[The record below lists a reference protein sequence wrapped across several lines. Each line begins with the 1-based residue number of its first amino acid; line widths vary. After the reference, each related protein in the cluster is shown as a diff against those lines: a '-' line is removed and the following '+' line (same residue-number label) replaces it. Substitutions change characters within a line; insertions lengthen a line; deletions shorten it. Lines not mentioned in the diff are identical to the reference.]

1 MKKYLKKIQ
10 SAGLLALLV
19 PALLLT
25 SCNDDDDNDA
35 QPEQTIAQVVNT
47 NPDFSLLRA
56 AVQRANLGN
65 ALSSGNLTVFAPNNA
80 AFQAAGLSENA
91 ISALTPEQVAAVLQY
106 HVVNGRQSAS
116 SLPSG
121 NNTAVTTL
129 SNGTVYVTKNGN
141 NVSVNGARVVTAD
154 VSAANGVIHVVDKVL
169 LPPAGNIVQI
179 AAGNSNFTYLVAAVQ
194 RASQGSTNVAQVL
207 SGAGPFTV
215 FAPVNQAFINAG
227 FPTIESISAA
237 DPALLTSIL
246 TYHVVADR
254 VFSTNLST
262 GNVPT
267 VQGGNVAVDLSSGV
281 RITGAGNNGN
291 AAGVTMADLTAT
303 NGVVHV
309 IDRVLLPAN

>member
-1 MKKYLKKIQ
+1 MKKYLRKIQ
-10 SAGLLALLV
+10 SAALFALLA

-25 SCNDDDDNDA
+25 SCNDDDNDA

-47 NPDFSLLRA
+47 NADFSLLRA

-80 AFQAAGLSENA
+80 AFQAAGLSESSINA
-91 ISALTPEQVAAVLQY
+91 LAPEQVAAVLQY
-106 HVVNGRQSAS
+106 HVVDGRQTAA

-121 NNTAVTTL
+121 NNTAVATL
-129 SNGTVYVTKNGN
+129 SNSTVYVTKNSN

-154 VSAANGVIHVVDKVL
+154 VSAANGIIHVIDKVL
-169 LPPAGNIVQI
+169 SPPAGNIVQI
-179 AAGNSNFTYLVAAVQ
+179 AAGNPNFTYLVAAVQ

-207 SGAGPFTV
+207 SGTGPFTV
-215 FAPVNQAFINAG
+215 FAPVNQAFIAAG

-254 VFSTNLST
+254 VFSTNLSS

-267 VQGGNVAVDLSSGV
+267 VQGGNVAVDLTNGV
-281 RITGAGNNGN
+281 RLTGAGNGGN
-291 AAGVTMADLTAT
+291 AAGVTGADLVAT